1 MMVSLILALAGLSAA
16 APAAVSKGVVD
27 AGFDVSP
34 ISPTHLPEATASVGG
49 PLPMLSNGWKIT
61 GNTWPERRRSVGPR
75 HQRRAEVDVIDSS
88 HDEAEVSAGP
98 VSTST
103 QTISSAGPSAT
114 GNDIDSLDEDLAS
127 FQMDP
132 AYSRLAE
139 EQNDIPYP
147 YTLVIEDYS
156 KTTIHQAIETHDSE
170 VSDNDYGAYDASV
183 CAQYCNEHRACDAFA
198 IYIERGA
205 SCTDCSDP
213 EAIDVAKCDLYNTV
227 LLRPDMRKEAEQESI
242 QGQTI
247 TRAVR
252 GYNGYN
258 RIQKTVTVT
267 ATRTL
272 TVEATI
278 VAYRTRTITITS
290 PVTSTMHHT
299 MSGSNSTV
307 TRTAPASSFTVTST
321 KPAATVTK
329 TSIKSTATVTQ
340 TSTKSSSAKPTTAT
354 VTKTSTKTSS
364 AKPTT
369 VTKTSTKPTAT
380 VTKTSTKSTATI
392 TKTSTKSSTKT
403 DTIVFTSPT
412 TKTAPPTTKTR
423 TAKPTTITKTQNETV
438 VVSATAEAEAEISD
452 SEGEVLPQWE

>member
-1 MMVSLILALAGLSAA
+1 MVSLILALAGLSAA
-16 APAAVSKGVVD
+16 APAAISKGVVD
-27 AGFDVSP
+27 AGFDVS
-34 ISPTHLPEATASVGG
+34 
-49 PLPMLSNGWKIT
+49 
-61 GNTWPERRRSVGPR
+61 
-75 HQRRAEVDVIDSS
+75 
-88 HDEAEVSAGP
+88 AGP
-98 VSTST
+98 VLTST
-103 QTISSAGPSAT
+103 QTTSAAGPSAT
-114 GNDIDSLDEDLAS
+114 GNDIDSLDEDLGL

-156 KTTIHQAIETHDSE
+156 KTAIHQAIETHDSE
-170 VSDNDYGAYDASV
+170 VSDNDYGGYDASV
-183 CAQYCNEHRACDAFA
+183 CAQYCSEHRACDAFA

-213 EAIDVAKCDLYNTV
+213 ETIDVAKCDLYNTA
-227 LLRPDMRKEAEQESI
+227 LQRPDMRKEAEQESI

-258 RIQKTVTVT
+258 KIQKIVTVT

-278 VAYRTRTITITS
+278 VAYRTRTVTTTS

-364 AKPTT
+364 VKPTTVTKTSTKPTATVTKTSTKASSAKPTT

-380 VTKTSTKSTATI
+380 VTKTSTNSTATI

-403 DTIVFTSPT
+403 DTVVFTSPT
-412 TKTAPPTTKTR
+412 TKTR
-423 TAKPTTITKTQNETV
+423 TVKPTTITKTQNETV